1 MEPEVQAQRPVLLN
15 RCHFDRQ
22 TLLKSY
28 KQLTRTFT
36 LIQVGIALLILGL
49 AIYYTVIY
57 FPLFTRNPSLPV
69 MVALI
74 YLLGGVELWRALR
87 AAELSVNRTLRRTR
101 ERFGVEEYDV
111 TLRFEEREL
120 VSESSLSVEPGR
132 LAYADF
138 VKLKRY
144 PELITIRT
152 AARTLCTLDP
162 NCFENGTEADFWR
175 LMNQKCPSAV
185 PKDRRA

>member
-36 LIQVGIALLILGL
+36 LIQTGIALLILAM

-57 FPLFTRNPSLPV
+57 FPLFTQNPSLPV

-74 YLLGGVELWRALR
+74 YLLGGVELWRA
-87 AAELSVNRTLRRTR
+87 
-101 ERFGVEEYDV
+101 G
-111 TLRFEEREL
+111 
-120 VSESSLSVEPGR
+120 G
-132 LAYADF
+132 
-138 VKLKRY
+138 
-144 PELITIRT
+144 
-152 AARTLCTLDP
+152 
-162 NCFENGTEADFWR
+162 
-175 LMNQKCPSAV
+175 AV
-185 PKDRRA
+185 PAPHQKMPQAQNGRKERP